1 MEVKMQK
8 IRYGFIVLGM
18 LLCPVTYAAAQVN
31 IDIGLPTV
39 SIGINLPLYPNL
51 VPVPGY
57 PVYYA
62 PGVEA
67 NYFFY
72 DGMYWVYQ
80 YDNWYAS
87 SWYNGPWSLVD
98 AYDVPLYILRIPVS
112 YYRLPPVYFRGWQ
125 SNAPPRWGEHWGHG
139 WEQRRSGWDN
149 WNRRSSP
156 SRAPLP
162 VYQRQYTGDRYP
174 RAEQQQSLRSRNYH
188 YQPRDA
194 VVRTHFQPQADKKAP
209 APAQRGRQGEPQ
221 QGGPGHQQAL
231 PAAQHQQRGQ
241 QAPPVAQHQQRGQQA
256 PPAAQHQ
263 QRGQQAPPAAQRQ
276 QREQREQQ
284 APPAAQ
290 RQQREQQA
298 PPAAQ
303 RQQREQQAPPAAQR
317 QQREQQ
323 APPAAQRQ
331 QREQQAPQSHGREES
346 PNARG
351 ESQGSGQGHGQ
362 EQKNEEDHGRGR

>member
-1 MEVKMQK
+1 MQK

-31 IDIGLPTV
+31 IGIGLPTV
-39 SIGINLPLYPNL
+39 SIGINLPMYPNL

-62 PGVEA
+62 PGMDA

-80 YDNWYAS
+80 NDNWYAS

-98 AYDVPLYILRIPVS
+98 EYDVPLYILRIPVR
-112 YYRLPPVYFRGWQ
+112 YYRQPPVYFRGWQ

-139 WEQRRSGWDN
+139 WEQRRSGWDR
-149 WNRRSSP
+149 WNRRSAP

-174 RAEQQQSLRSRNYH
+174 KAEQQHSIRSQHYR
-188 YQPRDA
+188 YQPRDSVA
-194 VVRTHFQPQADKKAP
+194 RKHFQSQAPPAVQHQRAP
-209 APAQRGRQGEPQ
+209 AVQ
-221 QGGPGHQQAL
+221 HQQA
-231 PAAQHQQRGQ
+231 
-241 QAPPVAQHQQRGQQA
+241 
-256 PPAAQHQ
+256 PAAQHQ

-276 QREQREQQ
+276 QREQQTPAAQHQQRGQQ

-298 PPAAQ
+298 PAAQ
-303 RQQREQQAPPAAQR
+303 HQQREQQAPRAQGR
-317 QQREQQ
+317 DERPD
-323 APPAAQRQ
+323 ARGGAQDSGQ
-331 QREQQAPQSHGREES
+331 DHGR
-346 PNARG
+346 G
-351 ESQGSGQGHGQ
+351 
-362 EQKNEEDHGRGR
+362 QKNEEDHGRGR